1 MLGDRVASVASD
13 LRTTRTQLAQNEVAS
28 PASGLIDQAASYA
41 DRVAAYLREADG
53 ERLIADAE
61 GFAERNPVVA
71 TGIAVILGLSAAR
84 FFKASAGARRSSY
97 PSTSTYSTSSYSGST
112 GSGLEDE

>member
-13 LRTTRTQLAQNEVAS
+13 LRTTRTQLAQNETAG
-28 PASGLIDQAASYA
+28 PASGLIEQAAEYA
-41 DRVAAYLREADG
+41 DRVAAYLRDTNG

-84 FFKASAGARRSSY
+84 FFKASAGARRWSS
-97 PSTSTYSTSSYSGST
+97 SAATT